1 MMVGEIPWFKER
13 IMIKELGAPG
23 SPSGEIRITQFANSL
38 EDVQERFNE
47 SVNTENI
54 LDLPSYA
61 GPDSRGRWT
70 VTWKELTSAGFKNTS
85 RFGWYSKRK
94 K

>member
-1 MMVGEIPWFKER
+1 MVGEIPWFKER
-13 IMIKELGAPG
+13 IVVRELGAP
-23 SPSGEIRITQFANSL
+23 SSTSGEIRITQFSNSL
-38 EDVQERFNE
+38 EGVQTRFND

-61 GPDSRGRWT
+61 GPDSRGKWT
-70 VTWKELTSAGFKNTS
+70 VTWKEIARSGFKNTS

>member
-13 IMIKELGAPG
+13 IVIREPRAPG
-23 SPSGEIRITQFANSL
+23 NPAGEIRITQFANSL
-38 EDVQERFNE
+38 EGVQTRYKE
-47 SVNTENI
+47 SANIENT
-54 LDLPSYA
+54 LDSPSYS

-70 VTWKELTSAGFKNTS
+70 VTWKEIAKAGFKNTS